1 MALEYAGSNIAW
13 QTLHKRVKQLRVNLA
28 PTNLEIVEA
37 IENAWC
43 VFRRNPDPLAL
54 PVEESAAAA
63 TP

>member
-1 MALEYAGSNIAW
+1 M
-13 QTLHKRVKQLRVNLA
+13 

-37 IENAWC
+37 IEDARG
-43 VFRRNPDPLAL
+43 VFQRNPDPLVL

>member
-1 MALEYAGSNIAW
+1 MALEYAGSNIAR
-13 QTLHKRVKQLRVNLA
+13 QILHKRVKQWRANLA

-37 IENAWC
+37 IEDAQG